1 MMKRKKIYSF
11 MSFIVM
17 AAFIIIIS
25 CTKDDT
31 NDDPQKYSI
40 GGTVEGLIESG
51 LVLQNNNSDDLPISE
66 NGTFTFPTALDDSS
80 EYNVTIESFP
90 AGQTCYIENG
100 GGMVDGADVTDVSVV
115 CQTPIAGDCS
125 NGSIVYSHDL
135 ANDYGGFHQDIT
147 VSGSVHFTCDDSG
160 NLSGTGTLTI
170 TVNGTITNPCM
181 LTTYSGTAPL
191 NVILTGSYS
200 VAQVIVHLNETWY
213 VGSPMASG
221 TATDTCD
228 PDSQPFNYPLI
239 ETTIQHTLTFP
250 TVDGHEIE
258 QPYVGAG
265 GSGYYSW
272 ALNII

>member
-160 NLSGTGTLTI
+160 NLSGTGT
-170 TVNGTITNPCM
+170 
-181 LTTYSGTAPL
+181 
-191 NVILTGSYS
+191 YS